1 MVFPRRVIGGVC
13 GRRPFGHETNIAC
26 LIRSRRDG
34 RSSNGT
40 LTFRRASATPQSLSQ
55 PSAAPDAAPLQ
66 TPTADSTL
74 TTQTTA
80 VPTNM
85 STARYSKDQLL
96 ELFRSTGGSHDDV
109 SRLFMDGWN
118 PGAAQVNGGPS
129 RGWGKT
135 QEYSTGPD
143 SDMCWNGGADGK
155 PLGLRDMSVDEKE
168 VRSSMVPVP
177 VAMLPCS
184 PSRQLFQGDVNS
196 PMKPPPQNK
205 DGNQAPGAN
214 GRKASVSQGS
224 GNPYNLTSPTT
235 ARPGTRRR
243 ESIDPNPF
251 AAGLSSPTT
260 AGNRFARDDGSP
272 WFARK
277 ATDSRGGEKTDAD
290 NDIVESPGGFPQSK
304 PSFPSLLRGN
314 SAASPGGLSSLWP
327 PSTSQPATTGISGPG
342 IGSFGNFALPTQNA
356 AKPFGGNRGESRLA
370 HLIPK
375 DSSENIGSKS
385 GDQSNADPSRSWRTR
400 PRTDTDP
407 FGDDGLSGS
416 GLLSAVRDA
425 TPPVQGQ
432 PGQSPFDAAAR
443 GAIGD
448 LGLSGLQLGQDRDH
462 TPLSP
467 SDTNP
472 YRSPPAE
479 RRTPEEHDD
488 DFEKRGGNID
498 QMHSFRNPTP
508 RGYPN
513 AFDGSD
519 RSQTSS
525 AGPNRY
531 PTLSSLGGWPA
542 PPSATATPDRERS
555 AFGSA
560 FGNTLFSPVGEG
572 LGGLGGVFGP
582 PSAGGTG
589 SIGRGSKLG
598 SLFPAAMQAQMQGQE
613 QDSLADSVPDLR
625 QNNPLGA
632 IGRGMGAPGREG
644 DVAGRQSG
652 FDDVFG
658 AAVEAGRGRG
668 LFGSGDTQPGL
679 TTAAQPTSF
688 TATTPGAP
696 FAAGQPSG
704 DAPPAAQVR
713 QMVMPDRMRW
723 VYLDPQGQVQGPFT
737 GLEMNDW
744 YKANFFT
751 PDLRVKK
758 IEDSDFEPLGQLI
771 RRIGNSREPFLVP
784 QIGIPHGP
792 APQNS
797 AFSPTGNP
805 SVVPPLSGVFPS
817 YGRTLTADEQNNL
830 ERRKQEEQIL
840 MAQQREFI
848 LRQQTVPKFP
858 IPGGAS
864 GMPGSLNH
872 ASSAQSLQSQ
882 PSFGSISSPIGPP
895 GQGGVGHGAPGS
907 NPLFDSNQAT
917 QSSSAN
923 VIGAGLDGF
932 QEHDLAH
939 LTTPERQVIATLQ
952 DSGGLAA
959 ALQGAAGV
967 RGQLPA
973 TNQLTEDPQGFRER
987 LMEFEQL
994 RAGIEAEAR
1003 AEMNAL
1009 GHDSHDPEEPTGLEE
1024 QVSPGG
1030 LSDDTPA
1037 SSGLSKAKSA
1047 ADNRASHAKDQ
1058 AQKAQAP
1065 PAAAG
1070 MPMPF
1075 PPPE

>member
-1 MVFPRRVIGGVC
+1 
-13 GRRPFGHETNIAC
+13 
-26 LIRSRRDG
+26 
-34 RSSNGT
+34 
-40 LTFRRASATPQSLSQ
+40 
-55 PSAAPDAAPLQ
+55 
-66 TPTADSTL
+66 
-74 TTQTTA
+74 
-80 VPTNM
+80 
-85 STARYSKDQLL
+85 
-96 ELFRSTGGSHDDV
+96 
-109 SRLFMDGWN
+109 
-118 PGAAQVNGGPS
+118 
-129 RGWGKT
+129 
-135 QEYSTGPD
+135 
-143 SDMCWNGGADGK
+143 
-155 PLGLRDMSVDEKE
+155 
-168 VRSSMVPVP
+168 
-177 VAMLPCS
+177 
-184 PSRQLFQGDVNS
+184 
-196 PMKPPPQNK
+196 MKPPPQNK
-205 DGNQAPGAN
+205 DGNQAASAN
-214 GRKASVSQGS
+214 GRKASVSHGS
-224 GNPYNLTSPTT
+224 GNPYNLTSPTSG
-235 ARPGTRRR
+235 RPGTRRR
-243 ESIDPNPF
+243 ESTEPSPF
-251 AAGLSSPTT
+251 SAGLSSPTT
-260 AGNRFARDDGSP
+260 GGNRFGRDDGSP
-272 WFARK
+272 WFSRK
-277 ATDSRGGEKTDAD
+277 PTDLRGEKPD
-290 NDIVESPGGFPQSK
+290 VESDNADSGRDAPQSK
-304 PSFPSLLRGN
+304 PSFGSLLRGT
-314 SAASPGGLSSLWP
+314 SAASPGGISSLWP
-327 PSTSQPATTGISGPG
+327 QSTSQPAPAGITGSSM
-342 IGSFGNFALPTQNA
+342 GSFGNFALPSQNA
-356 AKPFGGNRGESRLA
+356 AKQFSGNRGESRLA

-375 DSSENIGSKS
+375 ESSENISKS
-385 GDQSNADPSRSWRTR
+385 GDPSNPDPSRAWRTR

-407 FGDDGLSGS
+407 FGDEGPSGS

-448 LGLSGLQLGQDRDH
+448 LGLSGLQLGQGDRDH

-479 RRTPEEHDD
+479 RHTPEGHDD
-488 DFEKRGGNID
+488 DLDKRGGGMD
-498 QMHSFRNPTP
+498 QLHSFRNPTP
-508 RGYPN
+508 RGGYQSGP
-513 AFDGSD
+513 FDGSD

-598 SLFPAAMQAQMQGQE
+598 SLFPAAMQAQMQGQDQE
-613 QDSLADSVPDLR
+613 NLADSVPDLR

-632 IGRGMGAPGREG
+632 IGRGSMAGAGREG
-644 DVAGRQSG
+644 DAARQGQSA

-658 AAVEAGRGRG
+658 ADAGRRG
-668 LFGSGDTQPGL
+668 LFGTGDAQPGL
-679 TTAAQPTSF
+679 TSATQQSPFTSTA
-688 TATTPGAP
+688 PGAP
-696 FAAGQPSG
+696 FATGQPLG
-704 DAPPAAQVR
+704 DAPPASQVR

-792 APQNS
+792 APPQAN
-797 AFSPTGNP
+797 AFSPAGNA

-848 LRQQTVPKFP
+848 LRQQNVPKFP
-858 IPGGAS
+858 
-864 GMPGSLNH
+864 MPGSGGVSGTLNH
-872 ASSAQSLQSQ
+872 TSSAQSLQSQ

-895 GQGGVGHGAPGS
+895 GQGAVGHGAPGS
-907 NPLFDSNQAT
+907 GAMFDSNPAA
-917 QSSSAN
+917 QSGSAS
-923 VIGAGLDGF
+923 VIGTGIDAF
-932 QEHDLAH
+932 QEHDLAN
-939 LTTPERQVIATLQ
+939 LTTPERQVVAALQ
-952 DSGGLAA
+952 DSSGL
-959 ALQGAAGV
+959 GAASQSVLAGL
-967 RGQLPA
+967 RNQLPA
-973 TNQLTEDPQGFRER
+973 TNQLNEDPQGFRER

-994 RAGIEAEAR
+994 RAGMEAEAR
-1003 AEMNAL
+1003 AQMSPHESESFEA
-1009 GHDSHDPEEPTGLEE
+1009 EEPAIPQE
-1024 QVSPGG
+1024 QSAPAG
-1030 LSDDTPA
+1030 SFRDTQA
-1037 SSGLSKAKSA
+1037 SSAQSKKSA
-1047 ADNRASHAKDQ
+1047 GDNRAPQAKDLSQ
-1058 AQKAQAP
+1058 RAQQSLEEAQAT
-1065 PAAAG
+1065 G

>member
-1 MVFPRRVIGGVC
+1 
-13 GRRPFGHETNIAC
+13 
-26 LIRSRRDG
+26 
-34 RSSNGT
+34 
-40 LTFRRASATPQSLSQ
+40 
-55 PSAAPDAAPLQ
+55 
-66 TPTADSTL
+66 
-74 TTQTTA
+74 
-80 VPTNM
+80 
-85 STARYSKDQLL
+85 
-96 ELFRSTGGSHDDV
+96 
-109 SRLFMDGWN
+109 
-118 PGAAQVNGGPS
+118 
-129 RGWGKT
+129 
-135 QEYSTGPD
+135 
-143 SDMCWNGGADGK
+143 
-155 PLGLRDMSVDEKE
+155 
-168 VRSSMVPVP
+168 
-177 VAMLPCS
+177 
-184 PSRQLFQGDVNS
+184 
-196 PMKPPPQNK
+196 MKPPPQNK
-205 DGNQAPGAN
+205 DGNQAAGAN
-214 GRKASVSQGS
+214 GRKASLSHGS

-243 ESIDPNPF
+243 ESIDPSPF
-251 AAGLSSPTT
+251 SAGLTSPTT

-277 ATDSRGGEKTDAD
+277 AAEIRGGEKAD
-290 NDIVESPGGFPQSK
+290 IDSDGADLGRDLPQSK
-304 PSFPSLLRGN
+304 QSFGSLLRGTTT
-314 SAASPGGLSSLWP
+314 SASPGGISSLWP
-327 PSTSQPATTGISGPG
+327 PSTSQPPPTGITGSGM
-342 IGSFGNFALPTQNA
+342 GSFGNFALPSQNT
-356 AKPFGGNRGESRLA
+356 AKPFSGNRGESRLA

-375 DSSENIGSKS
+375 DSSENIASKP
-385 GDQSNADPSRSWRTR
+385 GDPSNVDVGRSWRTR

-407 FGDDGLSGS
+407 FGDEGLSGS
-416 GLLSAVRDA
+416 GLLSAVRDS

-432 PGQSPFDAAAR
+432 PGQSPFDTAAAR

-448 LGLSGLQLGQDRDH
+448 LGLSGLQLGPSDRDH

-479 RRTPEEHDD
+479 RRTPEDRDD
-488 DFEKRGGNID
+488 DFDARGGGMD
-498 QMHSFRNPTP
+498 QLHSFGNPTA
-508 RGYPN
+508 RGFQTN

-582 PSAGGTG
+582 PGASGTG

-598 SLFPAAMQAQMQGQE
+598 SLFPAAMQAQMQGQD
-613 QDSLADSVPDLR
+613 QDNLADSVPDLR

-632 IGRGMGAPGREG
+632 IGRGSMAGPGREG
-644 DVAGRQSG
+644 DTVGRQG
-652 FDDVFG
+652 QGAFDDVF
-658 AAVEAGRGRG
+658 AESGRTRG

-679 TTAAQPTSF
+679 TTGGQQSPFTS
-688 TATTPGAP
+688 TAPGAP

-784 QIGIPHGP
+784 QIGVPHGP
-792 APQNS
+792 APQNN
-797 AFSPTGNP
+797 AFTPAGNA

-858 IPGGAS
+858 MGGAGGVS
-864 GMPGSLNH
+864 GSLNH
-872 ASSAQSLQSQ
+872 TSSAQSLQSQ

-895 GQGGVGHGAPGS
+895 GQGAVGHGAPGS
-907 NPLFDSNQAT
+907 SALFDSNPAAQAGG
-917 QSSSAN
+917 AN
-923 VIGAGLDGF
+923 VLGTGIDGF
-932 QEHDLAH
+932 QEHDLAN
-939 LTTPERQVIATLQ
+939 LTTPERQVIAALQ
-952 DSGGLAA
+952 DPAGISA
-959 ALQGAAGV
+959 ALQQGSAPGQAGLAGL
-967 RGQLPA
+967 RTQLPA
-973 TNQLTEDPQGFRER
+973 TNQLNEDPQGFRER

-994 RAGIEAEAR
+994 RAGLEAETREHMSPHERESLEAEESREPR
-1003 AEMNAL
+1003 APV
-1009 GHDSHDPEEPTGLEE
+1009 GPPRDSG
-1024 QVSPGG
+1024 
-1030 LSDDTPA
+1030 A
-1037 SSGLSKAKSA
+1037 SSAQSKTKA
-1047 ADNRASHAKDQ
+1047 AGDNRAPHAKDETQ
-1058 AQKAQAP
+1058 RTQPSAEQQTT
-1065 PAAAG
+1065 G